1 MPQRQRFKA
10 EALWEQAGSL
20 FSRRHAALIKKLAAG
35 LLALLREIGDENAY
49 ARHLA
54 SHGTTHSS
62 AEWRKFSDE
71 RFRAKYQ
78 RAKCC

>member
-1 MPQRQRFKA
+1 M
-10 EALWEQAGSL
+10 ALL
-20 FSRRHAALIKKLAAG
+20 KKIANGVLE
-35 LLALLREIGDENAY
+35 LLREIGDERAY

-54 SHGTTHSS
+54 AHGTIHSPE
-62 AEWRKFSDE
+62 EWRKFSDE

>member
-1 MPQRQRFKA
+1 M
-10 EALWEQAGSL
+10 ALL
-20 FSRRHAALIKKLAAG
+20 RKIAAG
-35 LLALLREIGDENAY
+35 VLQLLREIGDENAY

-54 SHGTTHSS
+54 AHGLTPSP

>member
-1 MPQRQRFKA
+1 MVF
-10 EALWEQAGSL
+10 L
-20 FSRRHAALIKKLAAG
+20 KKLAAG
-35 LLALLREIGDENAY
+35 LLALMREIGDENAY

-54 SHGTTHSS
+54 AHGVTHSPD
-62 AEWRKFSDE
+62 EWRKFSDE

>member
-1 MPQRQRFKA
+1 MRVLRK
-10 EALWEQAGSL
+10 
-20 FSRRHAALIKKLAAG
+20 IAAG
-35 LLALLREIGDENAY
+35 VLELLREIGDERAY

-54 SHGTTHSS
+54 AHGVRHS
-62 AEWRKFSDE
+62 AEEWRKFSDE